1 MARFTVAC
9 VFMAALLVQPLKAAT
24 HYVGTCR
31 TGSFQ
36 TISAAINDPNTV
48 SGDTIDVCPG
58 AYQEQVIIS
67 KSLTLQGIISL
78 NSSSIRIG
86 PPAVTPPAVLS
97 SVLATALVPA
107 IWVTATDGPVN
118 IKNVTSPAFC
128 SLPSGELGVA
138 FYYASGT
145 SGTLSHVRATGCGA
159 GVWVENASDNIEGF
173 TIANSVIDGP
183 IICGTTPCSM
193 KYGIVAASQQP
204 PNTIPVLS
212 TTISDNQIQEAVYGI
227 YLSGPGVGTV
237 SGNSF
242 SYTDIV
248 AAHTYGIYDLAP
260 AVAVSNNT
268 LIAVPAA
275 SAFTGVFIGAANAS
289 ITNNKITSRI
299 GVDFNCLPARVTGNT
314 ITAINGLYNVP
325 GSFAGS
331 NYFFNT
337 ATIRSGGC

>member
-9 VFMAALLVQPLKAAT
+9 VFMAALLVQPLTAAT

-36 TISAAINDPNTV
+36 TISAAMNDPNTV

-67 KSLTLQGIISL
+67 KAVTLQGITSH
-78 NSSSIRIG
+78 NSSSTLIA
-86 PPAVTPPAVLS
+86 PAATTPAVLS

-118 IKNVTSPAFC
+118 IRNLTSPALC

-145 SGTLSHVRATGCGA
+145 SGTLSHVRAKGCGV
-159 GVWVENASDNIEGF
+159 GVWVENASDNIEAV
-173 TIANSVIDGP
+173 TIANSVIGGP
-183 IICGTTPCSM
+183 IFCGTSPCPM

-204 PNTIPVLS
+204 PNTIPVLN
-212 TTISDNQIQEAVYGI
+212 TTISGNQIQEAIYGI

-237 SGNSF
+237 SGNS
-242 SYTDIV
+242 IV
-248 AAHTYGIYDLAP
+248 YSGVVPVFAYGIYDLAP

-268 LIAVPAA
+268 LIAAND
-275 SAFTGVFIGAANAS
+275 SGAFTGVFIAAANAS
-289 ITNNKITSRI
+289 ITNNKITARI
-299 GVDFNCLPARVTGNT
+299 GVNFNCLSASVTGNT
-314 ITAINGLYNVP
+314 ITATNGLYNVP
-325 GSFAGS
+325 ALFAGTNS
-331 NYFFNT
+331 FFNT
-337 ATIRSGGC
+337 LTNRSGGC